1 MAVIGILYDEMS
13 PDFEY
18 ESVYVFHDVHGKS
31 IQKNFNS
38 GDFIK
43 DWFNAIKFFVT
54 EIANT
59 YEPLIQSSSVD
70 HYIHDT
76 NKYDSAY
83 LHIENE
89 IPLLKYIDRS
99 DDNWFINQK
108 DIFENNIEL
117 FVIENTKPTW
127 EELKESCK

>member
-1 MAVIGILYDEMS
+1 MAVIGVTYDEVNPNNS
-13 PDFEY
+13 Y

-31 IQKNFNS
+31 IQKIFDS
-38 GDFIK
+38 GDFVK

-59 YEPLIQSSSVD
+59 FQPLIHSSSVD
-70 HYIHDT
+70 HFIHDT

-89 IPLLKYIDRS
+89 IPILKYVDRS
-99 DDNWFINQK
+99 DEHWFISQK
-108 DIFENNIEL
+108 DIFEAHIEL
-117 FVIENTKPTW
+117 FVNENTKPTW